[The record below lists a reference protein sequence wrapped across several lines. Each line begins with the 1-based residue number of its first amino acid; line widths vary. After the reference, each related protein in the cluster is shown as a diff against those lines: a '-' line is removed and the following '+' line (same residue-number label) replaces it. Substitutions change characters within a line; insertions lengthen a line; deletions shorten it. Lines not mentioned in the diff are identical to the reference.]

1 MTDTCKNCGRQIWP
15 AGALSAP
22 HMVHCWQSGGHECEG
37 YAAGYTRGRRDGI
50 DEGVRIAKE
59 HSTLADMSE
68 RRLCSGDY
76 DPFIDWSNVDAE
88 AEKAKE
94 QTR

>member
-1 MTDTCKNCGRQIWP
+1 MTDTCKNCGRPRWP

-22 HMVHCWQSGGHECEG
+22 HMVHCWQEGGRECDG
-37 YAAGYTRGRRDGI
+37 YAAGYQRGRRDGI

-59 HSTLADMSE
+59 RAELADMSE
-68 RRLCSGDY
+68 LFQCSGEY

-88 AEKAKE
+88 ADKAKG
-94 QTR
+94 QA